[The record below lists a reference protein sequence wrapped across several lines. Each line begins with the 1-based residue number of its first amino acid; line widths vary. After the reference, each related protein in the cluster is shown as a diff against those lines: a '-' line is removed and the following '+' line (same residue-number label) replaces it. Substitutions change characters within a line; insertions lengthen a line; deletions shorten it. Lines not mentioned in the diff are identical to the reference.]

1 MSLTKLEASVV
12 FDCGGDRLIG
22 IHHGVEDQTP
32 STVVVNVVGGPQYRV
47 GSHRQ
52 FVLTARFLASAGFPC
67 LRFDYRGMGDSAG
80 ELRSF
85 TSVSEDIDVVVA
97 WCRQTYPD
105 SKIVLMGLCD
115 GASAAAIYGE
125 STQVDGLIL
134 INPWVHRPDL
144 AAKVQVWHYYRQR
157 LLSWAFWRRLLTFQV
172 NVGAAAQDIGSGV
185 SAAAQAGEATDNEFV
200 DRMFSGLTKQ
210 KCPVLTL
217 LSGDD
222 LTAMEFQQLCRQ
234 DRAWRKLVGSWKQVD
249 FPQADHTF
257 SDPTQFA
264 NHNQVITDWLSSL
277 KLNEG

>member
-157 LLSWAFWRRLLTFQV
+157 LLSWAFWRRTH
-172 NVGAAAQDIGSGV
+172 
-185 SAAAQAGEATDNEFV
+185 
-200 DRMFSGLTKQ
+200 GLIRISPST
-210 KCPVLTL
+210 
-217 LSGDD
+217 
-222 LTAMEFQQLCRQ
+222 
-234 DRAWRKLVGSWKQVD
+234 
-249 FPQADHTF
+249 
-257 SDPTQFA
+257 
-264 NHNQVITDWLSSL
+264 
-277 KLNEG
+277 